1 MRIIENFFRLFLDEV
16 GLDLE
21 DLLDVQLDE
30 VIELLVVTDE
40 QNSHRWQIALLMLDP
55 GKELAELL
63 EADQVILVRFG
74 SLFLLALV
82 IFCCMLVCFLGFKAA
97 EDKFKVEKIVIDI
110 VHWGDMSEL
119 RRDLDLQNLIL

>member
-1 MRIIENFFRLFLDEV
+1 
-16 GLDLE
+16 
-21 DLLDVQLDE
+21 
-30 VIELLVVTDE
+30 
-40 QNSHRWQIALLMLDP
+40 MLDP

-63 EADQVILVRFG
+63 EADQVILVHFG

-82 IFCCMLVCFLGFKAA
+82 IFCRMLVCFLGFKAA

-119 RRDLDLQNLIL
+119 RRDLDL